1 MVSNSNEV
9 LKRRFSISPCLLQFV
24 VAAVS
29 FVSCCV
35 SCGLVAQSPAPN
47 TFRMERKAKV
57 LFDQKRFSEA
67 RPLFEQACAAGSWDS
82 CDTLTIMY
90 IGGLGGLSRG
100 SSMAG
105 KPFSDAVP
113 LFERA
118 CSNSQADACSHLGW
132 MYKNGI
138 GVPENWSLF
147 FSYSSKACDGG
158 DGFACRNVGIEYEFG
173 GGIKQDYSRAAVI
186 YSRSCNAGDEIGCQ
200 CLGSLY
206 HRGLGVARDDSR
218 AEELFS
224 KACKLGA
231 AGGCTELKN
240 MNNGR

>member
-1 MVSNSNEV
+1 MRSMHRTTAAFLLPLV
-9 LKRRFSISPCLLQFV
+9 LLATAMGQSRSELEGSADQERTVLRIERHGEALFNQKKFV
-24 VAAVS
+24 
-29 FVSCCV
+29 
-35 SCGLVAQSPAPN
+35 
-47 TFRMERKAKV
+47 
-57 LFDQKRFSEA
+57 EA
-67 RPLFEQACAAGSWDS
+67 RPLLSKACASGKWDA
-82 CDTLTIMY
+82 CDLLTIMY
-90 IGGLGGLSRG
+90 VAGLGGLPAR

-105 KPFSDAVP
+105 PPFSGAVP
-113 LFERA
+113 VFERA
-118 CSNSQADACSHLGW
+118 CANAQADACSHLGW

-138 GVPENWSLF
+138 GVPENLSLY

-158 DGFACRNVGIEYEFG
+158 DGFACLNVGIEYEVG
-173 GGIKQDYSRAAVI
+173 GSGGIKQDYSRAAVI
-186 YSRSCNAGDEIGCQ
+186 YSRSCNAGNAIGCQ
-200 CLGSLY
+200 RLGSLY